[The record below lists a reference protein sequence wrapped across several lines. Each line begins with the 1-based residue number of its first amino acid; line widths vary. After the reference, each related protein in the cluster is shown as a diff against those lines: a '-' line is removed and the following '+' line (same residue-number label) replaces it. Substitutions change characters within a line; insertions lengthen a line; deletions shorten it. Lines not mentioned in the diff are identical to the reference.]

1 MWDIFNGKHSA
12 EKEQGNDV
20 KLQQEDG
27 QEVMEE
33 TQVVEEVIDTDK
45 PLQKDLSTKELE
57 HIVNQ
62 LGDAIQRELYES
74 IERKMHETM
83 SVMTK
88 KLDSMQNVVA
98 VMVEALQTSVIKQK
112 ELSHNVQSMKE
123 ELLKVVEQQEITIQ
137 KQHNAALKFQEDVIY
152 KTQKNLIMELIGISD
167 NIRMIL
173 HNKEMDSEYDL
184 LEGVK
189 DLEQWVDASMSNN
202 FIRRYQD
209 TDLDNTTLNRKRQ
222 ELVDKKETNNP
233 LEDGTYRT
241 VAPGYVWSVPYL
253 VVNSDVQLEKILK
266 ENDAPGIFSYVIRPE
281 EVVKLKYNKN
291 LKIEE

>member
-12 EKEQGNDV
+12 KKEQVNDV
-20 KLQQEDG
+20 ELQQEG
-27 QEVMEE
+27 RQEVMEE
-33 TQVVEEVIDTDK
+33 TQVVEEVVETGK
-45 PLQKDLSTKELE
+45 PLQEDLSTNELE
-57 HIVNQ
+57 RIVNQ
-62 LGDAIQRELYES
+62 LGDAIQRELYGN

-83 SVMTK
+83 SVLTK

-98 VMVEALQTSVIKQK
+98 VMVEALQTSIIKQK
-112 ELSHNVQSMKE
+112 ELSHNAQSMKE

-189 DLEQWVDASMSNN
+189 ELGQWVDASLSNN
-202 FIRRYQD
+202 SIRRYQD

-222 ELVDKKETNNP
+222 ELVDREETDNP

-241 VAPGYVWSVPYL
+241 IAPGYVWSVPYL
-253 VVNSDVQLEKILK
+253 VINSDVQLEKILK
-266 ENDAPGIFSYVIRPE
+266 ENDVPGIFSYVIRPE

>member
-12 EKEQGNDV
+12 EKELGNDV

-62 LGDAIQRELYES
+62 LGDAIQRELYEN
-74 IERKMHETM
+74 IERRMHETM
-83 SVMTK
+83 SVMRK

-98 VMVEALQTSVIKQK
+98 VMVEALQTSIIKQN
-112 ELSHNVQSMKE
+112 ELGHSSQAMKE

-189 DLEQWVDASMSNN
+189 ELEQWVDASLSNN
-202 FIRRYQD
+202 SIRRYQD
-209 TDLDNTTLNRKRQ
+209 TGLDNTTLNRKRQ
-222 ELVDKKETNNP
+222 ELVDREETNNP

-253 VVNSDVQLEKILK
+253 VINSDVQLEKILK
-266 ENDAPGIFSYVIRPE
+266 ENDVPGIFSYVIRPE